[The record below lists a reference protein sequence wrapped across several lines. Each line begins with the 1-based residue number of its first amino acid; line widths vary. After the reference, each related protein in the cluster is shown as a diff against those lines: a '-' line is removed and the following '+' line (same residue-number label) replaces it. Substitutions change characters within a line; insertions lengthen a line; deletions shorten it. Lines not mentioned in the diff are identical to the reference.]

1 MIIPYKKQYEV
12 LKKEYEELSKELN
25 QYADLSLDEFKDR
38 KSLIT
43 KLYQLEKELEK
54 EKRNNKYS
62 TEYLA
67 ILVWLYGID
76 KDKYNKVVEDICKKI
91 YDDYEWKSEILGYDF
106 LHMQL
111 SEDNKY
117 ANELFDLFHQESE
130 D

>member
-1 MIIPYKKQYEV
+1 MITPYKKQYEV

-25 QYADLSLDEFKDR
+25 QYDDLSLDEFKDR
-38 KSLIT
+38 KELIK
-43 KLYQLEKELEK
+43 KLYQLERELEK
-54 EKRNNKYS
+54 EKRDNKYS

-76 KDKYNKVVEDICKKI
+76 KDKYNKVVQDICKKI

-106 LHMQL
+106 LCMHL
-111 SEDNKY
+111 SENNKY
-117 ANELFDLFHQESE
+117 ANELFDLFYPESE

>member
-1 MIIPYKKQYEV
+1 MITPYKKQYEV

-25 QYADLSLDEFKDR
+25 QYADLSLNEFKDR
-38 KSLIT
+38 KSLMT
-43 KLYQLEKELEK
+43 RLYQLERELEK

-76 KDKYNKVVEDICKKI
+76 EKKYNKVVEDICKKI

-106 LHMQL
+106 LHMHL

-117 ANELFDLFHQESE
+117 ANELFDLFNKESE

>member
-1 MIIPYKKQYEV
+1 M
-12 LKKEYEELSKELN
+12 
-25 QYADLSLDEFKDR
+25 
-38 KSLIT
+38 
-43 KLYQLEKELEK
+43 
-54 EKRNNKYS
+54 NKYS

-76 KDKYNKVVEDICKKI
+76 EEKYNKVVEDICEKI

-106 LHMQL
+106 LNMHL

-117 ANELFDLFHQESE
+117 ANELFDLFHQESK

>member
-25 QYADLSLDEFKDR
+25 QYADLSLNEFKDR

-43 KLYQLEKELEK
+43 RLYKLEKELEK

-76 KDKYNKVVEDICKKI
+76 KKKYNKVVEDICKKI

-106 LHMQL
+106 LHMHL
-111 SEDNKY
+111 SENNKY
-117 ANELFDLFHQESE
+117 ADELFDLFHQESE

>member
-25 QYADLSLDEFKDR
+25 QYADLSLNEFKER
-38 KSLIT
+38 KNLI
-43 KLYQLEKELEK
+43 KRLYKLEKELEK

-76 KDKYNKVVEDICKKI
+76 KKKYNKVVEDICKKI

-106 LHMQL
+106 LHMHL
-111 SEDNKY
+111 SENNKY
-117 ANELFDLFHQESE
+117 ADELFDLFHQESE

>member
-43 KLYQLEKELEK
+43 RLYQLKRELEK

>member
-25 QYADLSLDEFKDR
+25 QYADLSLDEFKNR

>member
-43 KLYQLEKELEK
+43 RLYQLEKELEK

-76 KDKYNKVVEDICKKI
+76 KEKYNKVVEDICIKI
-91 YDDYEWKSEILGYDF
+91 YDDYEWKSQILGYDF
-106 LHMQL
+106 LCMQL
-111 SEDNKY
+111 SENNKY
-117 ANELFDLFHQESE
+117 ADELFDLFHQESE

>member
-38 KSLIT
+38 KSLMT
-43 KLYQLEKELEK
+43 RLYQLEKELEL
-54 EKRNNKYS
+54 EKTNNKYS

-76 KDKYNKVVEDICKKI
+76 EKKYNKVVEDICKKI

-106 LHMQL
+106 LHMHL

-117 ANELFDLFHQESE
+117 ANELFDLFNKESE

>member
-25 QYADLSLDEFKDR
+25 RYADLSLDEFKDR

-43 KLYQLEKELEK
+43 RLYQLEKELEK

-76 KDKYNKVVEDICKKI
+76 KKKYNKVVEDICKKI

-106 LHMQL
+106 LHLHL
-111 SEDNKY
+111 SENNKY
-117 ANELFDLFHQESE
+117 ADELFDLFHQESE

>member
-117 ANELFDLFHQESE
+117 ANELLDLFHQESE

>member
-25 QYADLSLDEFKDR
+25 QYADLSLNEFKDR
-38 KSLIT
+38 KSLMT
-43 KLYQLEKELEK
+43 RLYQLERELEK
-54 EKRNNKYS
+54 TNNKYS

-76 KDKYNKVVEDICKKI
+76 EKKYNKVVEDICKKI

-106 LHMQL
+106 LHMHL

-117 ANELFDLFHQESE
+117 ANELFDLFNKESE

>member
-43 KLYQLEKELEK
+43 RLYQLERELEK

-62 TEYLA
+62 TEYLS

-76 KDKYNKVVEDICKKI
+76 KDKYNKVVQDICKKI

-106 LHMQL
+106 LHMHL
-111 SEDNKY
+111 SVDNKY
-117 ANELFDLFHQESE
+117 ANELFDLFHPE
-130 D
+130 DEE

>member
-76 KDKYNKVVEDICKKI
+76 KDKYNKVVQDICKKI

-106 LHMQL
+106 LHMHL
-111 SEDNKY
+111 SEDNEY